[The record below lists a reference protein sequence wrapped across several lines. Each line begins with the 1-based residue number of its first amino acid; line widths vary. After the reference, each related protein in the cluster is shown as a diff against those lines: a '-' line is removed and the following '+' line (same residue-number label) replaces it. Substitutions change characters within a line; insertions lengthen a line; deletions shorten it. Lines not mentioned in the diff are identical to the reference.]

1 MMALL
6 HGLRALT
13 TVSSAQRY
21 GSRTLLSEVMEGLP
35 LTPRELEILQL
46 AADGDSM
53 VETAANI
60 DLAYETVKGYR
71 KRIVAKLAAR
81 NITHAAII
89 GVRTHIID

>member
-21 GSRTLLSEVMEGLP
+21 GSRTLLEEVMEGKP
-35 LTPRELEILQL
+35 LTPRELEILYF
-46 AADGDSM
+46 AAEGDSAH
-53 VETAANI
+53 ETAERI

-71 KRIVAKLAAR
+71 KRIVAKLGAR

-89 GVRTHIID
+89 GVRTHIIH